1 MSVPHLDTRIVDGKA
16 SLLFG
21 PYAGS
26 SPNFLKKGSWWDL
39 PGSIRT
45 HNLGPMIQVGLKEF
59 GLEKYLL
66 TELFASREKQLEAL
80 RAYMP
85 SARSEDWHMITAGQR
100 VQVMKKDPQKGG
112 ILQFGTEVIT
122 GAEGSI
128 AGLLGASPGAST
140 AVHAML
146 DVMQKCFPEKF
157 ESEWKAEVLKHIP
170 AYGTGVNHDAALA
183 AETLQATGET
193 LGLIASNDA
202 TQTVEADAITA

>member
-1 MSVPHLDTRIVDGKA
+1 M
-16 SLLFG
+16 
-21 PYAGS
+21 
-26 SPNFLKKGSWWDL
+26 
-39 PGSIRT
+39 
-45 HNLGPMIQVGLKEF
+45 
-59 GLEKYLL
+59 
-66 TELFASREKQLEAL
+66 
-80 RAYMP
+80 
-85 SARSEDWHMITAGQR
+85 
-100 VQVMKKDPQKGG
+100 
-112 ILQFGTEVIT
+112 
-122 GAEGSI
+122 
-128 AGLLGASPGAST
+128 ASPGAST